1 MSVIVSNTENKNEVK
16 LEFTVEAKI
25 FDEGM
30 KKVFNK
36 NAKYFNIPGFRKG
49 KAPMNMVEK
58 YYGSQI
64 FEEDTFNEI
73 VPSIYDEAIKENK
86 LEVVSRPEI
95 DIIQIG
101 KGKDLIFTA
110 IVSTK
115 PEVKLGKYK
124 GISLEKTEYKVEEK
138 DVEEELNKMAERNS
152 RIVSVTD
159 RATKKGDIAVID
171 FVGSVDGVEFE
182 GGKAENHELELGS
195 NTFIPGFEDQVIG
208 MKIDEVKDV
217 NVKFPEEY
225 FSKDLAGKDAIFKVT
240 LHEIKVKELPKI
252 DDEFAKDVSE
262 FDTIKELKEDIKS
275 KKEKQNEEN
284 SKAELEEKAIR
295 AVAEISEVEIPNGM
309 VEVELDNMAQDM
321 DRRLSYQGFN
331 LEQYLKMLGKTMA
344 DFRKESEEPAKE
356 SIKLRLVLE
365 AVCKDAKV
373 EAPAKEVDEKIAEL
387 AQAYGRKEE
396 ELKKNEEFVRNIEES
411 VKSEKAIALI
421 LENAKIKTVEPKAAE
436 EKKTAKKS
444 TKKEEAKEEVKEEK
458 KTTSKKSSK
467 KAE

>member
-1 MSVIVSNTENKNEVK
+1 MSVKVSKTENKNEVK

-25 FDEGM
+25 FDEGI
-30 KKVFNK
+30 KTVFNK

-49 KAPMNMVEK
+49 KAPMNIVEK
-58 YYGSQI
+58 YYGSEI
-64 FEEDTFNEI
+64 FYEDTFNEI
-73 VPSIYDEAIKENK
+73 VPAIYDEAVKEEK

-95 DIIQIG
+95 EIVQIG

-110 IVSTK
+110 VVATK

-124 GISLEKTEYKVEEK
+124 GISLEKTELKVEDK

-152 RIVSVTD
+152 RMVSITD
-159 RATKKGDIAVID
+159 RAAKKGDITVID
-171 FVGSVDGVEFE
+171 FVGTVDGVEFE

-195 NTFIPGFEDQVIG
+195 NTFIPGFEDQVAG

-225 FSKDLAGKDAIFKVT
+225 FSKELAGKDATFKVT
-240 LHEIKVKELPKI
+240 LHEIKMKELPKL

-262 FDTIKELKEDIKS
+262 FDTLADLKADIKA

-284 SKAELEEKAIR
+284 SKAELEER
-295 AVAEISEVEIPNGM
+295 AVRAIAAVSEVEIPNGM

-321 DRRLSYQGFN
+321 ERRLSYQGFS
-331 LEQYLKMLGKTMA
+331 LDQYLKMLGKTMA

-373 EAPAKEVDEKIAEL
+373 EAPEAEVNEKIAEL
-387 AQAYGRKEE
+387 AKAYGRKEE
-396 ELKKNEEFVRNIEES
+396 DLKNNEEFVRSIEES
-411 VKSEKAIALI
+411 VKSEKAIAMV
-421 LENAKIKTVEPKAAE
+421 LENAKIKTVEPKVEE
-436 EKKTAKKS
+436 EKKT
-444 TKKEEAKEEVKEEK
+444 TKKTTKKAEEKVEEKEEK
-458 KTTSKKSSK
+458 KTTKKSTK